1 LTPDLTHARPKA
13 MSISTFFLEAL
24 GSYLIQRAAQ
34 PGLDY
39 TLQVLDDEL
48 HKLTAPAPPREWK
61 LGPLTPEQQEFVSMV
76 PTLQDVSVLS
86 HIRSWLR
93 RAPKRGIILLGPS
106 GAGKSQLDLRLRGK
120 APQEDILYTADD
132 ETRRLVL
139 QGRRVPLL
147 DTPGAQDHAR
157 LGYGDA
163 LEAMLRVEPPSV
175 AIIAVAGGYLATS
188 MPDLR
193 ATFVRPSSGGRTV
206 ASSTT
211 KFIEHCCEEEAGYV
225 REFVQQCRAH
235 AKTNRIEPMP
245 RQRLRAVITVLN
257 KRDLWGAN
265 AESAAQ
271 TIAYYQD
278 PSSPYGAALQEFRDA
293 FGAPDQHSH
302 DVLPM
307 FTHGSGFHPDST
319 VAARA
324 LTPFDSAID
333 ALLLR
338 TLVSYRYTGGGRIP

>member
-1 LTPDLTHARPKA
+1 
-13 MSISTFFLEAL
+13 MSITAFFLEAL
-24 GSYLIQRAAQ
+24 GSYLIRRAAQ

-39 TLQVLDDEL
+39 TLHVLDEEL
-48 HKLTAPAPPREWK
+48 RKLAAPTPPPEWK
-61 LGPLTPEQQEFVSMV
+61 AGPLSTEQLEFVTMV
-76 PTLQDVSVLS
+76 PALQEVSVLS

-93 RAPKRGIILLGPS
+93 QAPKRGIILLGPS

-120 APQEDILYTADD
+120 APREDILYTADD
-132 ETRRLVL
+132 ATRRLVL

-147 DTPGAQDHAR
+147 DTPGAKDHAR
-157 LGYGDA
+157 LGYCDG

-175 AIIAVAGGYLATS
+175 AIIVVAGGYLATS

-193 ATFVRPSSGGRTV
+193 ATFVRPTSGGRVV
-206 ASSTT
+206 ASST
-211 KFIEHCCEEEAGYV
+211 KEFVEHCRAEEARYLH
-225 REFVQQCRAH
+225 EFVEQCRAH
-235 AKTNRIEPMP
+235 AKAQRIDPVP

-257 KRDLWGAN
+257 KRDLWASSPELGA
-265 AESAAQ
+265 E
-271 TIAYYQD
+271 TLAYYLD
-278 PSSPYGAALQEFRDA
+278 PSSPYGPALQEFRAA

-302 DVLPM
+302 DILPM
-307 FTHGSGFHPDST
+307 FTHGGGFHPDST